1 MLIWASAATAA
12 AIIAALIFVSY
23 RRQISDICRRLEFL
37 KNNKTNMRLT
47 ASLPFG
53 ELNRLI
59 DGINEIIDI
68 SHSTGL
74 ETMRSEAELKEAITS
89 LSHDIRTPL
98 TSMDGYIQLL
108 AQADNEEERRRYLSV
123 ILSRTE
129 SLKNM
134 LEELFTYTKLQNESY
149 VLPLEKT
156 DFSACVF
163 DAVFSFYNDFEEK
176 GIEPEIDF
184 TEKRLFIIGNSGAL
198 RRILQ
203 NIIKNALEH
212 GKSRIVFSMYCED
225 GSAFFRCSN
234 NFDGA
239 CKIDTGQVFK
249 RFYKAD
255 PARTNS
261 STGLG
266 LAIAKGLTE
275 KTGGSISAEVKD
287 SLFSVTLRFP
297 EL

>member
-184 TEKRLFIIGNSGAL
+184 TEKRLFINGNSGAL

-212 GKSRIVFSMYCED
+212 GESRIVFSMYCEG

-234 NFDGA
+234 NFNGA
-239 CKIDTGQVFK
+239 CRIDAGQVFK
-249 RFYKAD
+249 SFYKAD

-275 KTGGSISAEVKD
+275 KTGGSISAEVKA

>member
-156 DFSACVF
+156 DFFFFFF